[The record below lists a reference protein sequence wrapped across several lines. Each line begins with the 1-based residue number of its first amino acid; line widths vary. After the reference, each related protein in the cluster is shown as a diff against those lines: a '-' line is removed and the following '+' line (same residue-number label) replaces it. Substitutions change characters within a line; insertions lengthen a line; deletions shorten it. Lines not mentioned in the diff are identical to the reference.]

1 MLRLLVNT
9 ALLLLAPVALA
20 QDPVVT
26 DPDKYRVILEND
38 CVRVLDYADR
48 PGEKTHQHWH
58 PPFVLYALSPF
69 SRRLTLDDGRVLQR
83 QFGAGDAMW
92 SPAQVHIGENIGDT
106 PTHVIMVE
114 MKPGGAGCVSG

>member
-1 MLRLLVNT
+1 MFRLLVT
-9 ALLLLAPVALA
+9 AASVSLATVALA

-38 CVRVLDYADR
+38 CVRVLDYTDR
-48 PGEKTHQHWH
+48 PGERTHLHRH
-58 PPFVLYALSPF
+58 PPFVLFALSAF
-69 SRRLTLDDGRVLQR
+69 NRRLTLDDGRVLER

-106 PTHVIMVE
+106 PTQVIMVE
-114 MKPGGAGCVSG
+114 MKSGGAGCASD

>member
-1 MLRLLVNT
+1 MLRLLVNA

-92 SPAQVHIGENIGDT
+92 SPAQAHIGENIGDT

-114 MKPGGAGCVSG
+114 MKPGSGGCGPG